1 MKQLDEIIE
10 LRRDINSIIERLT
23 ELKQMTQPKVQTI
36 SDMPRGGERKN
47 VIEEYIIKSERLQN
61 KLNNKKLQLDR
72 KWEELKKLCENA
84 KLTEAQL
91 KVITNRF
98 YFAKSWRECVLI
110 MRIAYP
116 DTEWN
121 EQKLF
126 RIYRNVL
133 SKLNRKNE

>member
-61 KLNNKKLQLDR
+61 KLNNKKLELDR
-72 KWEELKKLCENA
+72 KWEELKKLCENS

-110 MRIAYP
+110 MRTAYP

-133 SKLNRKNE
+133 SKLNRKNK